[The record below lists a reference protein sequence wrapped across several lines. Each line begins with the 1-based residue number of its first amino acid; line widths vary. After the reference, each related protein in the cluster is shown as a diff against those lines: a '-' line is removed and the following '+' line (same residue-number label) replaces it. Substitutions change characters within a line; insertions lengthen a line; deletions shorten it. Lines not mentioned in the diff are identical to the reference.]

1 MKFADEVQDCLVVD
15 DDVDGAVVDVDCIVV
30 YVDDDDNCDD
40 VSVVC
45 DDYIDD
51 VVVVVVVV
59 VVHDNIIMYNVL
71 QISLHQLHIQKIENL
86 DKLCRDLKII
96 YLQVS
101 HLQISFP
108 PRIMMLLIQEI
119 SISY

>member
-1 MKFADEVQDCLVVD
+1 MVVITEKELKKRAEHNYGRLHNLEEVRTRCCCCCCGLGGGCGNLVD
-15 DDVDGAVVDVDCIVV
+15 H
-30 YVDDDDNCDD
+30 
-40 VSVVC
+40 
-45 DDYIDD
+45 IDD
-51 VVVVVVVV
+51 VVVVVVV
-59 VVHDNIIMYNVL
+59 VVHDNIIMYDVL

>member
-1 MKFADEVQDCLVVD
+1 MVVITEKELKKRAEHNYGRLHNLEEVRTRCCCCGLGGGCGNLVD
-15 DDVDGAVVDVDCIVV
+15 H
-30 YVDDDDNCDD
+30 
-40 VSVVC
+40 
-45 DDYIDD
+45 ID
-51 VVVVVVVV
+51 VVVVVV
-59 VVHDNIIMYNVL
+59 VVHDNIIMYDVL